1 MTKKFITVLFLII
14 LGSSSAFSQKLEVGL
29 KGGSN
34 FATQKLSS
42 IQGVESIAGYHLGGF
57 VYFKLPFLFGIQ
69 VEGQYSTQGSE
80 FQVNQIIN
88 KNNLSY
94 LNIPIL
100 IRNDF
105 GPFNFHF
112 GPQFGL
118 LTDAK
123 LSVNG
128 IKNNFK
134 NQLLGRDFSFVA
146 GLGIRLPANL
156 GLTLRY
162 VKGLT
167 NISDTNIINSET
179 KNTMFQISLKYSI
192 INWGTKKKDK

>member
-14 LGSSSAFSQKLEVGL
+14 LGSSTAFSQKLEIGL

-42 IQGVESIAGYHLGGF
+42 IQGVESITGYHLGGF
-57 VYFKLPFLFGIQ
+57 VYIKLPLIFGIQ

-80 FQVNQIIN
+80 FLVNQLIH

-100 IRNDF
+100 FRNDF

-128 IKNNFK
+128 VKNNFK
-134 NQLLGRDFSFVA
+134 NQLLDRDFSFVA
-146 GLGIRLPANL
+146 GLGVRLPANF

-179 KNTMFQISLKYSI
+179 KNTMFQISIRYSI
-192 INWGTKKKDK
+192 IKWGTKKKEK